1 MGIKPYTIYDIDELA
16 TEVLNILL
24 ASDSVD
30 PTDLTNKVVC
40 DAIFLWIDQFYIRS
54 KMIWSPVPPD
64 SLDTWCKALGAD
76 MTNDHVDTGY
86 NEAEEHLGAELEE
99 MFSGLIGLS
108 TWAVLTVARVNEQAF
123 ALQIGEDYR
132 ISWYMTNVHRAG
144 SKKKSVSNKL
154 RTNE

>member
-30 PTDLTNKVVC
+30 PTNLTSKVVC
-40 DAIFLWIDQFYIRS
+40 DAIFIWIDQFYIRS
-54 KMIWSPVPPD
+54 KMIWSPAPPD
-64 SLDTWCKALGAD
+64 SLDIWCGALGAD

-99 MFSGLIGLS
+99 MFNGLIGLNTWS
-108 TWAVLTVARVNEQAF
+108 TISVARVNQQAF

-132 ISWYMTNVHRAG
+132 INWYMNNVHRSA
-144 SKKKSVSNKL
+144 SKKKYISNKL